1 MMAALSATDSSN
13 GGRAGR
19 AAAGTK
25 IGTLSCPVAIVA
37 AEEIGRV
44 GDVPV
49 K

>member
-1 MMAALSATDSSN
+1 MAALSATDSPN
-13 GGRAGR
+13 GRPGRGALAGDEDR
-19 AAAGTK
+19 E
-25 IGTLSCPVAIVA
+25 LSRPVAIVA